1 MRSEAHSAEELAGK
15 TGIQHNFKSAYKKAR
30 FERIVLFAI
39 FDENFVRN
47 KACIQYDQPKA
58 T

>member
-39 FDENFVRN
+39 FDEKF
-47 KACIQYDQPKA
+47 C
-58 T
+58 